1 MKKPTTIRGYILMMR
16 KIEKFTVSDLK
27 DYDKLSEQTKEDLGN
42 LLGSISNIV
51 NDIKEFPEN
60 DR

>member
-1 MKKPTTIRGYILMMR
+1 MKKPTTIRGYISLMR

-27 DYDKLSEQTKEDLGN
+27 GFDKLSEKTKDDLGY

-51 NDIKEFPEN
+51 NDIKEFPET
-60 DR
+60 

>member
-1 MKKPTTIRGYILMMR
+1 MKKPKTIKGYISLMR

-27 DYDKLSEQTKEDLGN
+27 GFNELSDQTKEDLGN

-51 NDIKEFPEN
+51 NDIPET